1 VGRGELLGMK
11 AGKKLTL
18 SVNPQI
24 LELFRLE
31 FDGSISA
38 MLNGIMLAYLE
49 RLGHEGLR
57 QK

>member
-1 VGRGELLGMK
+1 MK